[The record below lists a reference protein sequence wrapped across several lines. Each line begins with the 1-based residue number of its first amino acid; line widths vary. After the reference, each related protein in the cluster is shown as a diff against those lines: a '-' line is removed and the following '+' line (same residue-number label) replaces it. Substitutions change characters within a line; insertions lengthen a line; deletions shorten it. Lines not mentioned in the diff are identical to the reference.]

1 MMFLRFVVLFA
12 TVFETAAFSFAQV
25 KGAEAEPFKVPFEKS
40 LQAVVVA
47 TDGWN
52 SIHGRAMLVER
63 KRPGQKWKSVSEA
76 FPVVVGRSGL
86 GADLPNWDPANDK
99 GSQAIAKREGDG
111 RAPAGFFPLVS
122 TFGNLDVGSKL
133 PFTKLDEFTECVDDT
148 NSTFYNKIV
157 NRMQVG
163 NFDWKSSEKMK
174 AVGPQYDLGVFVAY
188 NSYPAIRGNGS
199 CIFLHIWKNENTGTA
214 GCTAMARENLERIV
228 KWLDPAKHPYLVQ
241 TTEADYSLTRTS
253 YKLPELK

>member
-1 MMFLRFVVLFA
+1 MFSRVFYRLAVVS
-12 TVFETAAFSFAQV
+12 VTAAISFAQV
-25 KGAEAEPFKVPFEKS
+25 KKPEPQPVKKPFDQS
-40 LQAVVVA
+40 LQAIVVMTA
-47 TDGWN
+47 GWN

-63 KRPGQKWKSVSEA
+63 KRPGGKWRVVSEL

-86 GADLPNWDPANDK
+86 GVFNPMFDPEK
-99 GSQAIAKREGDG
+99 SPKPPEPIKREGDG
-111 RAPAGFFPLVS
+111 RAPAGEFPLTL
-122 TFGNLDVGSKL
+122 TFGNSDVGSKL

-188 NSYPAIRGNGS
+188 NSYPAVSGNGS
-199 CIFLHIWKNENTGTA
+199 CIFLHIWKDENTGTA

-228 KWLDPAKHPYLVQ
+228 KWLDPAKNPYLVQ
-241 TTEADYSLTRTS
+241 MTETEYNSTHETLR
-253 YKLPELK
+253 LPKIK

>member
-1 MMFLRFVVLFA
+1 MNLSFFGSIAVVLSA
-12 TVFETAAFSFAQV
+12 AAFSFGQV
-25 KGAEAEPFKVPFEKS
+25 KRSEPPPTKVPFERS
-40 LQAVVVA
+40 LQAIVVT

-63 KRPGQKWKSVSEA
+63 KSPGSKWKAVSEA

-86 GADLPNWDPANDK
+86 GADLPNWDPNK
-99 GSQAIAKREGDG
+99 NIGSQAIAKREGDG
-111 RAPAGFFPLVS
+111 RAPAGFFPLTS
-122 TFGNLDVGSKL
+122 TFGNSDVGSKL

-163 NFDWKSSEKMK
+163 NFDWKSSEKML

-199 CIFLHIWKNENTGTA
+199 CIFLHIWKNQNTGTA

-228 KWLDPAKHPYLVQ
+228 KWLDPSKNPYLFQ
-241 TTEADYSLTRTS
+241 TTQADYDLTHTS
-253 YKLPELK
+253 YKLPKFN